1 MLPVYNCLKT
11 KIQVYLASSPPLLL
25 SSPCLPSLL
34 GGSLCL
40 RFDGAV
46 DVDTHVQTHTQLW
59 DCKRKCIEQVV
70 ETAVKMKTISLTNHT
85 NGLAVVLKL

>member
-1 MLPVYNCLKT
+1 M
-11 KIQVYLASSPPLLL
+11 
-25 SSPCLPSLL
+25 
-34 GGSLCL
+34 
-40 RFDGAV
+40 